1 MRSIKNFL
9 IIFTLISSSTSI
21 AQPTI
26 SDKPLSPRIA
36 NYKMNVEFNPTTKQ
50 IVGSEILTWKNSS
63 ADTIKELRFHMYLNA
78 FKNTKSTFYKEGGH
92 RFRGENIKAKD
103 TLDWGW
109 VNVESMKG
117 ENGYELKNNIRFI
130 HPDDNNK
137 DDRTVIS
144 VKLDKPVLPESVIV
158 LNIQFQTKLPKVVA
172 RSGFSRDY
180 FLIAQWFPKI
190 GVYEVPGQR
199 FATKGG
205 WNCHQYHANSEFYAD
220 FGNYNVSI
228 TLPKEYVVGA
238 TGLHTST
245 KINTDGSKTVNY
257 LAEDVVDFA
266 WTAFKHYKVV
276 ETRWKHVQIKAL
288 LQPNHLYMKDR
299 FISSLINALDYF
311 NDNLGVYPYTTV
323 TLVDPPYYASAATGM
338 EYPTFFTTMAL
349 WGIPEGMKLIEDVT
363 VHEFGHNYFMGLLAT
378 NEFEEAWMDEGFNT
392 YFETRIMNHF
402 YGKKTSVFNLFG
414 FHFGDFEFMRAGYV
428 GMRNPKAAPDA
439 NFAWKYKEGN
449 YGTITYNK
457 TATWMTTLERLVG
470 LKTMNKIM
478 KTYFEKWKFKHPT
491 GRDFINVVN
500 EIMFEKNDSYLG
512 NNLNWFFDQVL
523 YGTGVCDYRLSSI
536 RTRKINKDRGIFDDS
551 NKVVPRTDSL
561 SKKPFSKL
569 YESKIYID
577 RLGEVKMPVEILV
590 HFDNGSEILE
600 RWNGKG
606 RVKVFKYVKSKRI
619 AWAKVDPYNKLAIDI
634 NLENN
639 SLSRKPRTS
648 VVWKYASKVLFWVE
662 NTMLSFSMLF

>member
-228 TLPKEYVVGA
+228 TLPKEYVVGRSEERRV
-238 TGLHTST
+238 GKECRS
-245 KINTDGSKTVNY
+245 
-257 LAEDVVDFA
+257 
-266 WTAFKHYKVV
+266 
-276 ETRWKHVQIKAL
+276 RW
-288 LQPNHLYMKDR
+288 
-299 FISSLINALDYF
+299 S
-311 NDNLGVYPYTTV
+311 PY
-323 TLVDPPYYASAATGM
+323 
-338 EYPTFFTTMAL
+338 
-349 WGIPEGMKLIEDVT
+349 
-363 VHEFGHNYFMGLLAT
+363 H
-378 NEFEEAWMDEGFNT
+378 
-392 YFETRIMNHF
+392 
-402 YGKKTSVFNLFG
+402 
-414 FHFGDFEFMRAGYV
+414 
-428 GMRNPKAAPDA
+428 
-439 NFAWKYKEGN
+439 
-449 YGTITYNK
+449 
-457 TATWMTTLERLVG
+457 
-470 LKTMNKIM
+470 
-478 KTYFEKWKFKHPT
+478 
-491 GRDFINVVN
+491 
-500 EIMFEKNDSYLG
+500 
-512 NNLNWFFDQVL
+512 
-523 YGTGVCDYRLSSI
+523 
-536 RTRKINKDRGIFDDS
+536 
-551 NKVVPRTDSL
+551 
-561 SKKPFSKL
+561 
-569 YESKIYID
+569 
-577 RLGEVKMPVEILV
+577 
-590 HFDNGSEILE
+590 
-600 RWNGKG
+600 
-606 RVKVFKYVKSKRI
+606 
-619 AWAKVDPYNKLAIDI
+619 
-634 NLENN
+634 
-639 SLSRKPRTS
+639 
-648 VVWKYASKVLFWVE
+648 
-662 NTMLSFSMLF
+662 